1 MNKDAIKTIGK
12 KQTSREDTLLFK
24 VNEVEGL
31 RETLDKDFSE
41 WSDFDCWKNMSV
53 QQWIFSRALDVHNG
67 KKIDIKCECCEVID
81 LNQIDIKNISKQK
94 CYGIKSAYM
103 IKNMVDEIVLA
114 KERRKCDG
122 TYST

>member
-31 RETLDKDFSE
+31 TETLDKDFSE
-41 WSDFDCWKNMSV
+41 WADFDCWENMHA
-53 QQWIFSRALDVHNG
+53 QQWIFLRALDVYGG

-81 LNQIDIKNISKQK
+81 LNQIEIKNISIQK
-94 CYGIKSAYM
+94 CCGIKSAYM
-103 IKNMVDEIVLA
+103 IENIVDEIVLA
-114 KERRKCDG
+114 KKRRESDG
-122 TYST
+122 TYSA

>member
-1 MNKDAIKTIGK
+1 MNKVAIKTIGA
-12 KQTSREDTLLFK
+12 KQTSRDDSLLFM
-24 VNEVEGL
+24 VNEIEGL
-31 RETLDKDFSE
+31 IETLDKDFSE

-67 KKIDIKCECCEVID
+67 KKIDIKCECCEFID

-94 CYGIKSAYM
+94 CCGIKSAYM

-114 KERRKCDG
+114 KEKRECDG